1 MEDDDDVHN
10 EYSDEDI
17 DTIEEESFKL
27 LESKKVVVENAD
39 GTFRCPYSPSRK
51 KQSYP
56 YKDLLQHAEG
66 VAKGKR
72 GAEAVGQHRA
82 LVNYMKKNLSAKAS
96 LPVERVHKLE
106 LAAPQREGDKDLMVC
121 PWSGV
126 IYNMDNSQRSSSGQ
140 RVGPGVSEIKKYFEV
155 FNPEKAIVCWGAKG
169 HMGLGVLIFRRDLE
183 GLKDAQA
190 FEKWFIENGHGRR
203 DWEQRN
209 RTGNL
214 GNHLYGWLARKEDY
228 EGRKEILNDWSLSKI
243 LKESGDLTD
252 VAMLG
257 KEMNRMHEQR
267 FQNLKETVYA
277 KNEEFE
283 VLLHEVEVARRRA
296 EDIKLQLEEKHKK
309 ELERV
314 KKLAQE
320 SALDHARVMQE
331 NNYNLQ
337 KSMNILKRKCQELE
351 EKEQRNQVDKS
362 RLEQEKK
369 ENQQH
374 LDIINHQSELQ
385 KKHHADQVK
394 LIKKHEE
401 ESNKLAQFIQTIKLR
416 LATQQQAEIE
426 TQRLGEMKDSK
437 KFAELAENFEPF
449 ELVGK
454 NVKELEDKI
463 KEVEKKNADFE
474 EKLTSLNEDL
484 EAQLGTLQTL
494 TTKEREANDELEEAR
509 HLGVKA
515 MQKFGS
521 DQGLFVKRMGEI
533 NDEPWKREC
542 KIRYKK
548 EKDGWGTIFRT
559 KFSEWEDKVKN
570 PDFHAFKIVKVG
582 NEDDDKWKRILD
594 ETNPDLLALKEE
606 LGEEVRQTVVT
617 ALEEIEEWN
626 PSGRY
631 PRPIVWNFEA
641 NRRASVSEIIKVLL
655 EAAESNKKKTV
666 VKRRRLIEG

>member
-1 MEDDDDVHN
+1 MEDEDDVHN
-10 EYSDEDI
+10 EYSDDDI
-17 DTIEEESFKL
+17 ETIEEESFKL
-27 LESKKVVVENAD
+27 LESKKVVVENED

-56 YKDLLQHAEG
+56 FKDLLQHAEG

-96 LPVERVHKLE
+96 VPVERVHKLE
-106 LAAPQREGDKDLMVC
+106 LAAPQREGDKDLLVC

-126 IYNMDNSQRSSSGQ
+126 VYNMDNSQLSESGQ
-140 RVGPGVSEIKKYFEV
+140 RVGPGVSEIKKHFEV
-155 FNPEKAIVCWGAKG
+155 FSPEKAIVCWGPKG

-190 FEKWFIENGHGRR
+190 FEKWFIENGQGRR

-209 RTGNL
+209 RTGSL
-214 GNHLYGWLARKEDY
+214 GNQLYGWLARKQDY
-228 EGRKEILNDWSLSKI
+228 EGRHEIKGDWSVSKI

-252 VAMLG
+252 IAMIG
-257 KEMNRMHEQR
+257 QEMNRMHEQR

-331 NNYNLQ
+331 NSNKLQ

-401 ESNKLAQFIQTIKLR
+401 ESNKLAQLIQTMKLR
-416 LATQQQAEIE
+416 LATKQQREIE

-437 KFAELAENFEPF
+437 KFAELVENFDF
-449 ELVGK
+449 EFVGK

-463 KEVEKKNADFE
+463 KEVEKKNADLE
-474 EKLTSLNEDL
+474 EHQRSLNEDL
-484 EAQLGTLQTL
+484 EAQDSTLQTL
-494 TTKEREANDELEEAR
+494 TVKERIANSELEEAR
-509 HLGVKA
+509 NLGIQA

-521 DQGLFVKRMGEI
+521 QQGIFVKRMGEI
-533 NDEPWKREC
+533 NSEPWRREC
-542 KIRYKK
+542 KVRYKK
-548 EKDGWGTIFRT
+548 EKDGWETIFGT
-559 KFSEWEDKVKN
+559 KFSEWEEKVKN
-570 PDFHAFKIVKVG
+570 PDFHAFKIVKDG
-582 NEDDDKWKRILD
+582 NEDDDKWKRVLD

-606 LGEEVRQTVVT
+606 LGEEVKQTVVT

-631 PRPIVWNFEA
+631 PKAVVWNYEE
-641 NRRASVSEIIKVLL
+641 NRRATVSEIFKVLL
-655 EAAESNKKKTV
+655 AAAESSKKKTV
-666 VKRRRLIEG
+666 AKRRRLVEG